1 MRKAS
6 EGSIDDELLFGTD
19 SDDSFTKDYEIPKQ
33 TLRKERIYKRD
44 ESRFVREKAKREDMR
59 LKKI

>member
-19 SDDSFTKDYEIPKQ
+19 GDDSFTKDYEIPKQ